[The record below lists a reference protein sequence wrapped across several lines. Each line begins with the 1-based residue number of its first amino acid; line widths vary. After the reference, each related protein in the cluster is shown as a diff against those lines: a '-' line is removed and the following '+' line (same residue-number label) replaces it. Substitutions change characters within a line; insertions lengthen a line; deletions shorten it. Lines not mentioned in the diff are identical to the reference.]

1 MRDLSLHI
9 LDIVQNSIAARA
21 SIINIHISIDSEREY
36 LILSV
41 YDNGSGMDS
50 DYTVKAQDPFV
61 TSRTTRKVGLG
72 IPLLKESALKC
83 NGNFNIIS
91 KKNKGTKI
99 IAAFSINH
107 IDRLPIGE
115 IGETLVAAISA
126 NAHTTFILELNSE
139 KGCFKL
145 STEEVAK
152 NLEGVPINE
161 YEVLKWLKGYID
173 EGIKNI
179 FGGVLN
185 EVDS

>member
-9 LDIVQNSIAARA
+9 LDIVQNSITAQATK
-21 SIINIHISIDSEREY
+21 IKIHISIDSQKVY
-36 LILSV
+36 LLLNIS
-41 YDNGSGMDS
+41 DNGAGMDS
-50 DYTVKAQDPFV
+50 DILLKAQDPFF

-72 IPLLKESALKC
+72 IPLLKESAIKC

-91 KKNKGTKI
+91 EKNGGTQI
-99 IAAFSINH
+99 LAAFLINH

-115 IGETLVAAISA
+115 IGETMIAAISS
-126 NAHTTFILELNSE
+126 NPKISFVLDLNNGRNLFRLDTDEVTKTLGDVSITEFDIL
-139 KGCFKL
+139 
-145 STEEVAK
+145 
-152 NLEGVPINE
+152 I
-161 YEVLKWLKGYID
+161 WLKEYID